1 MKPILFIVRKTK
13 LITEGDH
20 EVKLLRNLK
29 MMKKLLIIIIVS
41 ALSLGTVGYMGL
53 HYINSMA
60 KDSEEMYKDSLI
72 PLNSIM
78 QIRVNARASDAYTIE
93 LLVTKD
99 PERNIELRDE
109 ITSAWEEADA
119 IINDLKEKNL
129 SPESV
134 KLIDEYTMKA
144 EALNTTREQVIKL
157 ALENKNE
164 DAYDLYLKS
173 VEPNRKVLNE
183 TLKSMQQNNLN
194 YATSINDENK
204 ERVDQVTTFVFII
217 IIIALILLVVL
228 STIIARM
235 IVKPI
240 REMKNL
246 LSKAENGDFT
256 GKGSYQSK
264 DEMGELT
271 SSFNQ
276 MSMTLQSIFTTV
288 NDSTQ
293 QVASAAEELSASAE
307 QSTKASEHVTITIQE
322 LASGSDVQVQ
332 NVDKSSVVMNDIME
346 HTKSIFDN
354 TEKITND
361 VLHASKMSQDGN
373 QAIEQVNKQMDSI
386 YNNVTSLSQAVKSLD
401 ERTSEIGQIS
411 NVISGISAQ
420 TNLLALNAAIEAA
433 RAGEHG
439 KGFAVVADEVR
450 KLAEE
455 SNKSTEQI
463 SNLISLIQ
471 KDAENT
477 LNTMNK
483 ASEEVNSGI
492 KVVNTAG
499 SSFQKIDIAVNNV
512 VSQIED
518 ISKAVKDLTAGTEH
532 VTSSIN
538 EVSEVAKESA
548 SITQNISAA
557 TEEQLA
563 SMEEISASSQSLA
576 TLADDLQN
584 LMKKFNI

>member
-1 MKPILFIVRKTK
+1 M
-13 LITEGDH
+13 
-20 EVKLLRNLK
+20 KLLRNLK

-144 EALNTTREQVIKL
+144 EALNTTRDQVIKL

-173 VEPNRKVLNE
+173 VEPNRKALNE
-183 TLKSMQQNNLN
+183 TLKSMQQNNLD
-194 YATSINDENK
+194 YATSINDENT
-204 ERVDQVTTFVFII
+204 ERVDQVTAFVFII

-240 REMKNL
+240 REMRNL

-271 SSFNQ
+271 SSYNQ
-276 MSMTLQSIFTTV
+276 MSTTLQSIFATV

-332 NVDKSSVVMNDIME
+332 NVDKSSEVMNDIMD

>member
-1 MKPILFIVRKTK
+1 M
-13 LITEGDH
+13 
-20 EVKLLRNLK
+20 KLLRNLK

-119 IINDLKEKNL
+119 IINDLKGKHL
-129 SPESV
+129 SPENV

-144 EALNTTREQVIKL
+144 EALSSTRDQVIKL

-173 VEPNRKVLNE
+173 VEPNRKALNE
-183 TLKSMQQNNLN
+183 TLKSMQQNNLT
-194 YATSINDENK
+194 YATSINDENT
-204 ERVDQVTTFVFII
+204 ERVDQVTAFVFII

-240 REMKNL
+240 REMRNL

-271 SSFNQ
+271 SSYNQ
-276 MSMTLQSIFTTV
+276 MSTTLQSIFTTV

-332 NVDKSSVVMNDIME
+332 NVDKSSEVMNDIMD

>member
-1 MKPILFIVRKTK
+1 MK

-41 ALSLGTVGYMGL
+41 ALALGTVGYLGL
-53 HYINSMA
+53 HYIKELA

-78 QIRVNARASDAYTIE
+78 QIRVNARASDAYTVE

-119 IINDLKEKNL
+119 IINDLKGKHL
-129 SPESV
+129 SPENV

-144 EALNTTREQVIKL
+144 EALSSTRDQVIKL

-173 VEPNRKVLNE
+173 VEPNRKALNE

-532 VTSSIN
+532 VTGSIN

>member
-1 MKPILFIVRKTK
+1 MDRKTK
-13 LITEGDH
+13 LKTEGDH

-144 EALNTTREQVIKL
+144 EALNTTRDQVIKL

-173 VEPNRKVLNE
+173 VEPNRKALNE
-183 TLKSMQQNNLN
+183 TLKSMQQNNLD
-194 YATSINDENK
+194 YATSINDENT
-204 ERVDQVTTFVFII
+204 ERVDQVTAFVFII

-240 REMKNL
+240 REMRNL

-271 SSFNQ
+271 SSYNQ
-276 MSMTLQSIFTTV
+276 MSTTLQSIFATV

-332 NVDKSSVVMNDIME
+332 NVDKSSEVMNDIMD

>member
-1 MKPILFIVRKTK
+1 M
-13 LITEGDH
+13 
-20 EVKLLRNLK
+20 KLLRNLN

-41 ALSLGTVGYMGL
+41 ALALGTVGYLGL
-53 HYINSMA
+53 HYIKEMA

-99 PERNIELRDE
+99 PERNKELRDE

-119 IINDLKEKNL
+119 VINDLKEKHL
-129 SPESV
+129 SPENV

-144 EALNTTREQVIKL
+144 QALSSTRDQVIKL

-164 DAYDLYLKS
+164 DAYDLYLQS
-173 VEPNRKVLNE
+173 VEPNRKALNE
-183 TLKSMQQNNLN
+183 TLKSMQQNNLT

-217 IIIALILLVVL
+217 IIVALILLIVL
-228 STIIARM
+228 SAVIARM

-240 REMKNL
+240 HEMKSL

-276 MSMTLQSIFTTV
+276 MSMTLQSIFATV

-307 QSTKASEHVTITIQE
+307 QNSKASEHITMTIQE
-322 LASGSDVQVQ
+322 LAAGSDTQVQ

-361 VLHASKMSQDGN
+361 VLHASRMSQDGN

-386 YNNVTSLSQAVKSLD
+386 YTNVTSLSQAVKSLD

-532 VTSSIN
+532 VTGSIN

>member
-1 MKPILFIVRKTK
+1 M
-13 LITEGDH
+13 
-20 EVKLLRNLK
+20 KLLRNLK

>member
-1 MKPILFIVRKTK
+1 MDRKTK
-13 LITEGDH
+13 LKTEGDH

-119 IINDLKEKNL
+119 IINDLKGKHL
-129 SPESV
+129 SPENV

-144 EALNTTREQVIKL
+144 EALSSTRDQVIKL

-173 VEPNRKVLNE
+173 VEPNRKALNE
-183 TLKSMQQNNLN
+183 TLKSMQQNNLT
-194 YATSINDENK
+194 YATSINDENT
-204 ERVDQVTTFVFII
+204 ERVDQVTAFVFII

-240 REMKNL
+240 HEMRNL

-271 SSFNQ
+271 SSYNQ
-276 MSMTLQSIFTTV
+276 MSTTLQSIFTTV

-332 NVDKSSVVMNDIME
+332 NVDKSSEVMNDIMD

>member
-173 VEPNRKVLNE
+173 VEPNRKALNE